1 MGKKCFVPRCTTGY
15 KTCREKFSLFR
26 APKDEAQLNL
36 WRHAIPRKDRRL
48 EATDHVCERHFEPHL
63 VSKTWTALYNGNVLV
78 STPRRACLA
87 TNAVP
92 MKFPGCPSYLS
103 KTPKTRKR
111 PAERQLSAPVKK
123 KSSSSGTTSE
133 RSSEHVYCDEASCA
147 TSACDDNSM
156 DVTEGPMSTL
166 DDVKAFLEHVDKV
179 TLCSGGPSTREYPGA
194 VPEIH
199 CIIYYL
205 AGFMCRKLL

>member
-92 MKFPGCPSYLS
+92 TKFPGCPSYLS

-147 TSACDDNSM
+147 T
-156 DVTEGPMSTL
+156 
-166 DDVKAFLEHVDKV
+166 
-179 TLCSGGPSTREYPGA
+179 GGPSTREYPGA
-194 VPEIH
+194 VPENAFVDLNGKWRHKRCSLI
-199 CIIYYL
+199 L
-205 AGFMCRKLL
+205 NVDASV